1 MSIACRD
8 ESRFSVL
15 LVKTETYP
23 IWSRI
28 HNGHI
33 SCSKAAFAYRSYE
46 RHLLG
51 YFKSS
56 AVCLRFK

>member
-15 LVKTETYP
+15 LVKAETYP
-23 IWSRI
+23 MWSWI

-33 SCSKAAFAYRSYE
+33 SCSKAAFAYGSYE

-51 YFKSS
+51 FLKSS
-56 AVCLRFK
+56 VCFGFK